1 MFFKGENDKYFS
13 KESFRVFIGWVIVL
27 IVFFLGVF
35 IRVIFFLFLVEK
47 VIIRLVK
54 SMDSL
59 CLVFVEGEIF
69 IFGFGIWSL
78 EFLY

>member
-35 IRVIFFLFLVEK
+35 IRVIFFF
-47 VIIRLVK
+47 
-54 SMDSL
+54 
-59 CLVFVEGEIF
+59 VFSGKGYYSF
-69 IFGFGIWSL
+69 S
-78 EFLY
+78 